1 MLKKGLL
8 LGIAAALL
16 LGLGFGRNVSS
27 YMKTTLNK
35 VSDTVKNS
43 VSIGYEI
50 DRARQMIKDLTPEIR
65 RNMHLIA
72 KEEIQVHQLEE
83 RVARADDRLAL
94 DRKEILKIKEVLD
107 QSQGEEFC
115 QLASRTYPVA
125 RVNIDLTSRFKH
137 YKTADETSFNLRK
150 VLGARQRTLVAA
162 RQKLNGM
169 LAAKQQLEIDV
180 ENLEA
185 RLKMVEVAQTTSE
198 FNFDDSH
205 LARTRELV
213 SDIHTRIEVSAKLL
227 DAQTDFHA
235 RIPLDLP
242 QATEDISDQIAQYFT
257 GGEHLGEEVS
267 KVAESGHTPKVA
279 SSVLSQLSAN

>member
-16 LGLGFGRNVSS
+16 LGLGFGRNAMS

-72 KEEIQVHQLEE
+72 REEIQVHQLEE
-83 RVARADDRLAL
+83 RVAAADDRLAR
-94 DRKEILKIKEVLD
+94 DRKEILRIKEVLD
-107 QSQGEEFC
+107 HSQGEEFC

-125 RVNIDLTSRFKH
+125 RVNVDLTNRFKH

-150 VLGARQRTLVAA
+150 VWDARQRTLAAA

-242 QATEDISDQIAQYFT
+242 EETEDISDQIAQYFT
-257 GGEHLGEEVS
+257 PDRVQ
-267 KVAESGHTPKVA
+267 ESRDSPKVTT
-279 SSVLSQLSAN
+279 SVLSRFSAN

>member
-1 MLKKGLL
+1 MLKKGLF
-8 LGIAAALL
+8 LGAVVTLL
-16 LGLGFGRNVSS
+16 LGLGFGRNALS

-72 KEEIQVHQLEE
+72 REEIQVNQLDT
-83 RVARADDRLAL
+83 RVVRADKRLAR
-94 DRKEILKIKEVLD
+94 DREEILKIKEVLD
-107 QSQGEEFC
+107 HNQGEKFC

-125 RVNIDLTSRFKH
+125 RVNVDLTNRFKH

-150 VLGARQRTLVAA
+150 VLDARQRTLTAA

-169 LAAKQQLEIDV
+169 LAAKQQLEVDV

-205 LARTRELV
+205 LARTKELV
-213 SDIHTRIEVSAKLL
+213 SDIHTRIEVSARLL

-242 QATEDISDQIAQYFT
+242 EETEDISDQIAEYFT
-257 GGEHLGEEVS
+257 TGEVEES
-267 KVAESGHTPKVA
+267 DDTPRVVD
-279 SSVLSQLSAN
+279 SLLSQFSAN

>member
-1 MLKKGLL
+1 MLKKGLF
-8 LGIAAALL
+8 LGAAVALL
-16 LGLGFGRNVSS
+16 LGLGFGRNALS

-72 KEEIQVHQLEE
+72 REEIQVHQLEE
-83 RVARADDRLAL
+83 RVASADDRLAR
-94 DRKEILKIKEVLD
+94 DRKEILRIKEVLD
-107 QSQGEEFC
+107 HNQGEEFC
-115 QLASRTYPVA
+115 QLASRTYPVT
-125 RVNIDLTSRFKH
+125 RVNVDLTNRFKH

-150 VLGARQRTLVAA
+150 VLGARQRTLAAA

-169 LAAKQQLEIDV
+169 LAAKQQLEVDV

-242 QATEDISDQIAQYFT
+242 QGTEDISEQIAEYFT
-257 GGEHLGEEVS
+257 TGEVEENGDTS
-267 KVAESGHTPKVA
+267 RVAG
-279 SSVLSQLSAN
+279 SVLSEFSAN

>member
-107 QSQGEEFC
+107 QSQGEEF
-115 QLASRTYPVA
+115 
-125 RVNIDLTSRFKH
+125 
-137 YKTADETSFNLRK
+137 
-150 VLGARQRTLVAA
+150 
-162 RQKLNGM
+162 
-169 LAAKQQLEIDV
+169 
-180 ENLEA
+180 
-185 RLKMVEVAQTTSE
+185 
-198 FNFDDSH
+198 
-205 LARTRELV
+205 
-213 SDIHTRIEVSAKLL
+213 
-227 DAQTDFHA
+227 
-235 RIPLDLP
+235 
-242 QATEDISDQIAQYFT
+242 
-257 GGEHLGEEVS
+257 
-267 KVAESGHTPKVA
+267 
-279 SSVLSQLSAN
+279 

>member
-8 LGIAAALL
+8 LGITAALL
-16 LGLGFGRNVSS
+16 LGLGFGRNAMS

-72 KEEIQVHQLEE
+72 REEIQVHQLEE
-83 RVARADDRLAL
+83 RVTAADDRLAR
-94 DRKEILKIKEVLD
+94 DRKEILRIKEVLD
-107 QSQGEEFC
+107 HSQGEEFC

-125 RVNIDLTSRFKH
+125 RVNVDLTNRFKH

-150 VLGARQRTLVAA
+150 VLDARQRTLAAA

-242 QATEDISDQIAQYFT
+242 EETENISDQIAQYFT
-257 GGEHLGEEVS
+257 TDE
-267 KVAESGHTPKVA
+267 AQESHDAPKVTT
-279 SSVLSQLSAN
+279 SVLSRFSAN

>member
-1 MLKKGLL
+1 
-8 LGIAAALL
+8 
-16 LGLGFGRNVSS
+16 
-27 YMKTTLNK
+27 
-35 VSDTVKNS
+35 
-43 VSIGYEI
+43 
-50 DRARQMIKDLTPEIR
+50 
-65 RNMHLIA
+65 
-72 KEEIQVHQLEE
+72 
-83 RVARADDRLAL
+83 
-94 DRKEILKIKEVLD
+94 
-107 QSQGEEFC
+107 
-115 QLASRTYPVA
+115 
-125 RVNIDLTSRFKH
+125 
-137 YKTADETSFNLRK
+137 
-150 VLGARQRTLVAA
+150 
-162 RQKLNGM
+162 M

-257 GGEHLGEEVS
+257 GGEQLGEEVS